1 MIKYLLFDLDGTLT
15 ESGEGIIRSVQYAL
29 DKLGIKENNTEQL
42 RRFIGPPL
50 VDSFMRHYGFPK
62 EKALEAV
69 EIYRERYGRT
79 GIFENALYPGV
90 EEMLQNLKAHG
101 FILSVASSKPEH
113 YVRQILDHFKI
124 TGYFD
129 EIVGATMDGKRLTK
143 THVIDEALRR
153 LDLFERKDEVLMIGD
168 TEHDIRGAREFGIDC
183 VVVTYG
189 YGDPEKVK
197 AEQPFRIVDSA
208 VELTDYLLNLSSR

>member
-1 MIKYLLFDLDGTLT
+1 MINYLLFNLDGTLT

-69 EIYRERYGRT
+69 EIYRERYGKT

-90 EEMLQNLKAHG
+90 EEMLQKLKSHG
-101 FILSVASSKPEH
+101 FILTVASSKPEH
-113 YVRQILDHFKI
+113 YVRQIIDYFKL
-124 TGYFD
+124 TTYFD

-153 LDLFERKDEVLMIGD
+153 LDLFERKEEILMIGD
-168 TEHDIRGAREFGIDC
+168 TEHDIRGAREFGIHC

-189 YGDPEKVK
+189 YGDPDKVRVEEPYK
-197 AEQPFRIVDSA
+197 IVDSA
-208 VELTDYLLNLSSR
+208 EELTDYLLNLSSR

>member
-113 YVRQILDHFKI
+113 YVRQILDHFKL

-143 THVIDEALRR
+143 TQVLEEVLKR
-153 LDLFERKDEVLMIGD
+153 LNLYERKEEILMIGD
-168 TEHDIRGAREFGIDC
+168 TEHDIRGAGEHGIEC

-189 YGDPEKVK
+189 YGDPEKMK
-197 AEQPFRIVDSA
+197 AEKPLKIVDS
-208 VELTDYLLNLSSR
+208 VEELERYLLNLSSH

>member
-1 MIKYLLFDLDGTLT
+1 MINYLLFDLDGTLT

-69 EIYRERYGRT
+69 EIYRERYGKT

-90 EEMLQNLKAHG
+90 EEMLQKLKSHG
-101 FILSVASSKPEH
+101 FILTVASSKPEH
-113 YVRQILDHFKI
+113 YVRQIIDYFKL
-124 TGYFD
+124 TTYFD

-153 LDLFERKDEVLMIGD
+153 LDLFERKEEILMIGD
-168 TEHDIRGAREFGIDC
+168 TEHDIRGAREFGIHC

-189 YGDPEKVK
+189 YGDPDKVRVEEPYK
-197 AEQPFRIVDSA
+197 IVDSA
-208 VELTDYLLNLSSR
+208 EELTDYLLSLSSR